1 MQQAAQLEVNEI
13 VIDKPYALMD
23 DLERIEYLADGLDA
37 YMECP
42 FPRLKLLAWVAA
54 ELALGKHNG
63 PDAGASLDNAYE
75 DWISPDDNSDA

>member
-37 YMECP
+37 YIECP

-54 ELALGKHNG
+54 ELALGKHTG
-63 PDAGASLDNAYE
+63 HGAGSSLDNAYE
-75 DWISPDDNSDA
+75 DWISENDSGA